1 MYILCTFGVML
12 NKDKISQTHKF
23 YNLTCI
29 FFRITPAYYIFL
41 ERSQA
46 QDFRSGS
53 LLELFLDLSP
63 FSHVELVLTSKNDQ
77 KSKILIPNIS
87 YMFGKVSTSGFW
99 AWGPFGTI
107 FGF

>member
-53 LLELFLDLSP
+53 LLELFLDSSP

-77 KSKILIPNIS
+77 K
-87 YMFGKVSTSGFW
+87 
-99 AWGPFGTI
+99 
-107 FGF
+107 